1 MKNNK
6 YIGHDSQ
13 LFGVEEHRLV
23 GGRGDGM
30 RLLQV
35 KNGLGLE
42 FTVSIDR
49 CADISR
55 LSLDGKNFGYFS
67 PCGYVDA
74 PYYDDKG
81 DGFLKS
87 FTAGFLT
94 TCGLSAVGCPCIDKG
109 EELPLHGT
117 ISNCPAEWVSY
128 EVADEEIRIKA
139 RVNQMHIFGT
149 KLILHREIHCS
160 LGKNEIML
168 RDRIENQ
175 GDKRVPVMI
184 LYHMNMGYPL
194 LSEKAVLQI
203 PSRKVTARNAHA
215 AEGIDSWNQILSPTP
230 GFEEQCYFH
239 EFENEGMALI
249 YNPEIEK
256 GLAIQFDAKSLNYF
270 VEWKMMGEKDY
281 VLGLEP
287 GNCHPDGR
295 DKMRS
300 ENRLKFLDP
309 DAGINYEVKLSMISG
324 REEWE
329 KCQL

>member
-1 MKNNK
+1 MKHNK

-23 GGRGDGM
+23 GGKGDGM

-35 KNGLGLE
+35 KNGQGLE
-42 FTVSIDR
+42 FTVSADR
-49 CADISR
+49 CGDISR

-94 TCGLSAVGCPCIDKG
+94 TCGLSAVGSPCTDEG
-109 EELPLHGT
+109 EDLPLHGT
-117 ISNCPAEWVSY
+117 ISNCPVEWISH
-128 EVADEEIRIKA
+128 EVTDTEIRIRAK
-139 RVNQMHIFGT
+139 VNQMHIFGS
-149 KLILHREIHCS
+149 KLVLHREICCS
-160 LGKNEIML
+160 LEKNEIVL
-168 RDRIENQ
+168 RDRIENL
-175 GDKRVPVMI
+175 GAERTPVMI

-194 LSEKAVLQI
+194 LSEKAILKI
-203 PSRKVTARNAHA
+203 PSNKVTARNAHA
-215 AEGIDSWNQILSPTP
+215 EEGIDAWNQILKPVA

-239 EFENEGMALI
+239 EFEDKGLAVL

-256 GLAIQFDAKSLNYF
+256 GLAIRFDAKSLDYF
-270 VEWKMMGEKDY
+270 VEWKMMGERDY

-295 DKMRS
+295 DKLRA
-300 ENRLKFLDP
+300 EKKLKFLEP
-309 DAGINYEVKLSMISG
+309 DASVEYEIRLTMISG
-324 REEWE
+324 EEEWK
-329 KCQL
+329 KCQ